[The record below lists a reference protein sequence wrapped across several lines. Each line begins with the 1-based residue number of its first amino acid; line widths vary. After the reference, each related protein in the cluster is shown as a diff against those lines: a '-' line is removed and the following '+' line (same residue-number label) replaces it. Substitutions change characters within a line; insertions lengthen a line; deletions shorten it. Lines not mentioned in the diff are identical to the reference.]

1 MGRRGRSMVREG
13 ETWEGEGEAWKGR
26 LRHGKGKV
34 SYGKGVRHRMVT
46 EAWERKEK
54 GQGDEPPPHLPHT
67 PPSRLA

>member
-1 MGRRGRSMVREG
+1 M
-13 ETWEGEGEAWKGR
+13 
-26 LRHGKGKV
+26 RHGKGRV
-34 SYGKGVRHRMVT
+34 SYGKGVRHRMVA